1 MELIRSS
8 PADRAGV
15 LPGDVILAVDGREVE
30 NAGQLRNELAGAE
43 VGAKLR
49 LTLMRQGHKID
60 VRVTVEERQP
70 DA

>member
-1 MELIRSS
+1 MTTMPCTPRR
-8 PADRAGV
+8 PR
-15 LPGDVILAVDGREVE
+15 
-30 NAGQLRNELAGAE
+30 AGAE